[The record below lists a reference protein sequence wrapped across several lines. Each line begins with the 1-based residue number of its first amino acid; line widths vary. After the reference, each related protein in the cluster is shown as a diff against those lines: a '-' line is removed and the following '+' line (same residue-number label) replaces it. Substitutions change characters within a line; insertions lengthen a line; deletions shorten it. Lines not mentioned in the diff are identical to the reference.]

1 MAEIVP
7 KLLYIGNLQMGNAY
21 TAPSA
26 SGSYA
31 IVKSINVCNTGTAN
45 ETFTANL
52 VLPGNT
58 NGVQNKIL
66 ADVVLSGSNTFS
78 YETSIVVPAGSSIYL
93 SQPTNNLT
101 FTISGVEYN
110 VV

>member
-21 TAPSA
+21 TAPST

-31 IVKSINVCNTGTAN
+31 IIKSINVCNTSTAN
-45 ETFTANL
+45 ESFSTNL
-52 VLPGNT
+52 VLAGNT
-58 NGVQNKIL
+58 PGVNNTIL
-66 ADVVLSGSNTFS
+66 SSVVLTGDNTFS
-78 YETSIVVPAGSSIYL
+78 YETSIVVPAGASVYL
-93 SQPTNNLT
+93 TQASNHLT